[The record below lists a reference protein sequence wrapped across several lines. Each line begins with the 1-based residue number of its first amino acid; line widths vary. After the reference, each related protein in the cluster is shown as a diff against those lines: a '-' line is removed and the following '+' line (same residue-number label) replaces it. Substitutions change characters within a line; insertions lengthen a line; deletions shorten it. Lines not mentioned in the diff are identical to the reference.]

1 MKLYKNLI
9 VLSISLIF
17 IFTACEDRTDLT
29 APEAPSTGNADF
41 SKFFSLG
48 NSLTQG
54 EQSGSVYESAQ
65 AYSFTNLIARQAQAD
80 FVYPIFPD
88 PGSGGRIE
96 VVSLDPFST
105 TMNAQATTPTNLQYA
120 GVYNNLGIKGA
131 FLWDVFNATTATD
144 CYTATQLTAYGVSV
158 PNPMFDA
165 VLRGQGT
172 MLQQV
177 ISQNPSLVTLWIG
190 NNDVLA
196 YATRGG
202 LFPPTQPAQFQE
214 WYGTILN
221 QLSSAGIEV
230 VLANIPNVTSVPY
243 FNTVGPQLIAQGV
256 TAVVGTK
263 SDGTIAPMDLTKN
276 LLCLTALEELAAG
289 KGLSAENPL
298 SNGVILDE
306 GEIANATA
314 LVNDGYNQIISALAA
329 NFGYAVVDINGVF
342 SNVATN
348 GLMVDGMQFS
358 TQYIF
363 GGLFSLDGVHPSN
376 YGYALVAN
384 EFIKVINDKYNASI
398 PLINYGELPAS
409 LPLSGGS
416 QAAKIG
422 IDSFSNETFNRILF

>member
-1 MKLYKNLI
+1 MKVYKFLI

-17 IFTACEDRTDLT
+17 IFTACEDRSDLT
-29 APEAPSTGNADF
+29 APQAPSTGSADF

-54 EQSGSVYESAQ
+54 EQGGSVFETAQ
-65 AYSFTNLIARQAQAD
+65 LYSFTNLIARQVQTD
-80 FVYPIFPD
+80 YVYPVFPD
-88 PGSGGRIE
+88 PGSGDRIE
-96 VVSLDPFST
+96 VVSLDPFVT
-105 TMNAQATTPTNLQYA
+105 VTNAQGTTPTNITYN
-120 GVYNNLGIKGA
+120 GIYNNLGVKGA
-131 FLWDVFNATTATD
+131 FLWDVANATTASD

-172 MLQQV
+172 MLQQA
-177 ISQNPSLVTLWIG
+177 IAANPTFLTLWIG

-202 LFPPTQPAQFQE
+202 LFPPTDPSNFQS
-214 WYGTILN
+214 WYTDILT
-221 QLSSAGIEV
+221 QLATAGINV
-230 VLANIPNVTSVPY
+230 VIANIPNVTSVPY
-243 FNTVGPQLIAQGV
+243 FNTVGPQLMAQGV
-256 TAVVGTK
+256 TAIVGTK

-276 LLCLTALEELAAG
+276 LLCLTASEELAAG
-289 KGLSAENPL
+289 KGLSADNPL

-314 LVNDGYNQIISALAA
+314 LVNGYNQIISALAA
-329 NFGYAVVDINGVF
+329 NFGYAVVDINSVF

-348 GLMVDGMQFS
+348 GLVVDGMQFS

-376 YGYALVAN
+376 YGYTLVAN
-384 EFIKVINDKYNASI
+384 EFIKVINNKYNASI
-398 PLINYGELPAS
+398 PLINFGEIPAS
-409 LPLSGGS
+409 LPLAGS
-416 QAAKIG
+416 TSAAKIG
-422 IDSFSNETFNRILF
+422 ANSFNLGAFNRILF